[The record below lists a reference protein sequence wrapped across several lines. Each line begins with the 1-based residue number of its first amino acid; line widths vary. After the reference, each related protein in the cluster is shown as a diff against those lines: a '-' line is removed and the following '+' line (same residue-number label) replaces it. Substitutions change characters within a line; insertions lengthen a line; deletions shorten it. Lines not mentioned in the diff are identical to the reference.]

1 MALVGGWLVR
11 STRSSGEEAVRTR
24 LESSL
29 ASAAQT
35 IGYRWI
41 DRRSALHQLAEHE
54 RVRAAV
60 RDGSSAA
67 IPADDPVWARLGGF
81 VESAT
86 VRSSDARFV
95 VPAILPLGELS
106 PDPLAATLLVSV
118 PVHESALGPRVGTLD
133 AKIRLSHLLPPSLW
147 SAGVGGGMVALFDAA
162 NEPLLPSPLDL
173 DLLRS
178 QRFSWNGEQWIT
190 VRQQLFEPPLQIAV
204 AAPLGPVAEPITQA
218 AERGMIALVI
228 VSLLALLAAALVS
241 ARLTRSL
248 EDLASAADAV
258 SLGRLDAGVSEVGSV
273 EVRKVSRAFNAMVEH
288 VRVLLRTVAQQ
299 RAAAAVG
306 EFAASLAHE
315 IRNPL
320 TAVRLEI
327 EDARDRL
334 ADPSTAALLD
344 HALAEIDR
352 LDSTVRG
359 TLRIAASGT
368 IDLAPMDLS
377 DPARVAIR
385 AAQPRSQEAG
395 ASIESALCGS
405 PTPVRG
411 NAAAIE
417 QLVLNLVLN
426 AIDAAGDGGHVRV
439 TVESSDGRAWVAVD
453 DDGPGIPQTDLA
465 RVEDPFFT
473 TKPGGTGLGLSVAR
487 RIADAHGGE
496 LRLEALASGGTRA
509 CFVLAL
515 LDRNEME
522 PPSVPKR

>member
-1 MALVGGWLVR
+1 L
-11 STRSSGEEAVRTR
+11 
-24 LESSL
+24 
-29 ASAAQT
+29 
-35 IGYRWI
+35 
-41 DRRSALHQLAEHE
+41 
-54 RVRAAV
+54 
-60 RDGSSAA
+60 
-67 IPADDPVWARLGGF
+67 
-81 VESAT
+81 
-86 VRSSDARFV
+86 
-95 VPAILPLGELS
+95 
-106 PDPLAATLLVSV
+106 
-118 PVHESALGPRVGTLD
+118 
-133 AKIRLSHLLPPSLW
+133 
-147 SAGVGGGMVALFDAA
+147 
-162 NEPLLPSPLDL
+162 
-173 DLLRS
+173 
-178 QRFSWNGEQWIT
+178 
-190 VRQQLFEPPLQIAV
+190 
-204 AAPLGPVAEPITQA
+204 
-218 AERGMIALVI
+218 IALVV
-228 VSLLALLAAALVS
+228 VSLLALLAATVVS

-248 EDLASAADAV
+248 EELASAAAAV
-258 SLGRLDAGVSEVGSV
+258 SLGRLDAGASEVGSV
-273 EVRKVSRAFNAMVEH
+273 EVRKVSRAFNAMIEH

-320 TAVRLEI
+320 TAVRLDI

-334 ADPSTAALLD
+334 ADPSTAGLLD

-377 DPARVAIR
+377 DPVRAAIR
-385 AAQPRSQEAG
+385 AAQPRSQEVG
-395 ASIESALCGS
+395 ASIERALDAR
-405 PTPVRG
+405 PTRVRG

-439 TVESSDGRAWVAVD
+439 SVESSDGRAWVAVD
-453 DDGPGIPQTDLA
+453 DDGPGISETDLA

-496 LRLEALASGGTRA
+496 LRLKALASGGTRA
-509 CFVLAL
+509 SFLLAL

-522 PPSVPKR
+522 APSVPKRG